1 MSAPVTTAAPP
12 VRPMPRPPRKQ
23 TLPLLLRMFRNRLDV
38 MEFVTS
44 RYGDVVKLPLGPKT
58 LHVFNQPGHARHVLA
73 DNAANYEKGIGQ
85 IHARRVI
92 GNGLLTS
99 EGELW
104 RKQRKAIKPVFQ
116 AKRISGQLAAI
127 AEEAEN
133 LVARMR
139 ERIGGEPLDIRD
151 ELTGLALGV
160 LGRTLIDADLSAFE
174 SIGHSFEAVQDQA
187 LFEVMTL
194 GAVPLW
200 VPLPKQMR
208 FRQARKDLQVIVDQ
222 LAADKLA
229 VEGRVRPDG
238 DDIISRLL
246 DSVQDET
253 DPKAGRTRMRDEL
266 VTLLLAGHETT
277 ASTMSWGL
285 YLLDQHPHIWDRV
298 HDEAVEVF
306 GRGPLTAESVRG
318 LTYTTMVLRET
329 LRLYPPV
336 WLLPRIAK
344 EADEIGGYRV
354 PAGAD
359 VLICP
364 YLLHRHPDHW
374 PDPERFDPERF
385 APDNTGSRDAY
396 AYLPFGA
403 GPRFCVGNTLGLME
417 ATIVLATV
425 ARDLRLKTLPGYEVV
440 AEPMLTLRARG
451 GLPMTV
457 HPVN

>member
-1 MSAPVTTAAPP
+1 MSAPVTAAAPAARAT
-12 VRPMPRPPRKQ
+12 RPMPRPPRKQ

-58 LHVFNQPGHARHVLA
+58 LHVFNRPEHARYVLA

-116 AKRISGQLAAI
+116 AKRISGQLTAI
-127 AEEAEN
+127 AQEAEN

-160 LGRTLIDADLSAFE
+160 LGRTLIDADLSAYE
-174 SIGHSFEAVQDQA
+174 SIGQSFEAVQDQA

-200 VPLPKQMR
+200 APLPRQMR
-208 FRQARKDLQVIVDQ
+208 FRRASKDLQAIVDQ
-222 LAADKLA
+222 LAAD
-229 VEGRVRPDG
+229 GRVRADG
-238 DDIISRLL
+238 DDVISRLL
-246 DSVQDET
+246 DSVADEA
-253 DPKAGRTRMRDEL
+253 DPLVGRARLRDEL

-277 ASTMSWGL
+277 ASTMSWGF
-285 YLLDQHPHIWDRV
+285 YLLDQHPQVWDRV

-306 GRGPLTAESVRG
+306 GRGPLTAESLHE

-344 EADEIGGYRV
+344 EADQIGGYQV

-364 YLLHRHPDHW
+364 YLLHRHPDYW

-385 APDNTGSRDAY
+385 APGNTDSRDAY
-396 AYLPFGA
+396 AYIPFGA

-417 ATIVLATV
+417 ATVVLATV
-425 ARDLRLKTLPGYEVV
+425 ARDLRLRTLPGYEVV

-457 HPVN
+457 HPID